1 MSIRKSSLKDLC
13 AIILCSGVSKRFGS
27 NKLTA
32 DLNGKPMLWY
42 VISNVHR
49 SGINDVYLVTNPVIL
64 GELEDHFPNE
74 NYIINKNYKEGI
86 SSSIVSAI
94 KKLRYNFSRTLII
107 NGDQPFFNASLIR
120 VLVSTQD
127 SHPENIVSA
136 SYMGSPR
143 NPAIFTHEFYG
154 KLLLL
159 RGDSGAKSLIDRN
172 ITRVSLVEIEDET
185 YLFDIDTRYDYEKAK
200 TRLSSYLCA

>member
-1 MSIRKSSLKDLC
+1 
-13 AIILCSGVSKRFGS
+13 
-27 NKLTA
+27 
-32 DLNGKPMLWY
+32 MLWY

-64 GELEDHFPNE
+64 SELEDHFPNE